1 MAFGLNFFTLAPGLR
16 VAGDSLA
23 YAYKFTK
30 KGGQGDGKEGLE
42 VGLTDDP
49 AIKLLEDTVS
59 GYDLVSDRDA
69 VYTTLV
75 TGGLTELFPGLAV
88 GIDSLSSVETSG
100 SLIRLGL
107 AGAQPLL
114 QFRDSAVAAVTRVG
128 DSGFVWDLPP
138 ANFAAM
144 KTAVE
149 SYQSDLK
156 IKVEAMIAARIAADD
171 TLTAAVAA
179 QSVVDV
185 AARVAIQ
192 ADIDQNE
199 TTAATAVA
207 AETTRVNALIAS
219 GMWYY
224 ANQAAFPAAAD
235 NHGRVVHSHADGS
248 MYYSHGGAW
257 NKIENETEATAA
269 RAAIQSEAATARA
282 AIQAD
287 VDGNETDGDAADN
300 ALSARITTLEADPT
314 TAAAVT
320 AVQNDVNQNESDA
333 DAAIAAL
340 QADVNQNESD
350 ADAAIALK
358 ANISSPIF
366 TGTPAAPTAA
376 AGTATTQVATTA
388 FVGTEVS
395 NLVDAAPGAINTLN
409 ELAAAIGDDANF
421 STTVTNL
428 VAANEVHIDNVTALS
443 GIAKDGTNLGTFTGS
458 TIGDNATIKAA
469 IQALETKA
477 EAVQADVNTNESDA
491 DTAIATKLNLAGGT
505 LTGNLVINRDFPDVE
520 LKSNGEKRVIF
531 TDAGGGATGA
541 IKNTSSS
548 LDLYAGG
555 VAAGNLEMSVTTS
568 GVDVSALKIGG
579 AAVTASVTELN
590 YVDGVTS
597 AIQTQLNAIQ
607 ADVDTN
613 ESDADTAIA
622 ANETHVDNMATLT
635 GVAKDATNAG
645 TFTGGTITDSSTLKV
660 ALQEL
665 ETAVET
671 KLASSAVSTFGG
683 TLVDDADAAAAR
695 TTLGLGDVS
704 TTAAAA
710 YATAA
715 QGTKADAAL
724 PTTGAQAALHVDHII
739 TLSGVAQAADSLG
752 TFTGGTITDN
762 QTIKAALQLLE
773 TKVEA
778 VQTDVD
784 GNESDAD
791 TALALRAP
799 IDAPTFT
806 GVPAAPTASA
816 STNTTQVATTAFV
829 TTAVAALDAA
839 ALRTLLGIVSA
850 ANDAGSGLASGQMYF
865 NTGSS
870 KYVLV
875 A

>member
-428 VAANEVHIDNVTALS
+428 VAANEVHIDNVAALS

-505 LTGNLVINRDFPDVE
+505 LTGNLVVNRDFPDVE
-520 LKSNGEKRVIF
+520 LKSNGEKRVLF

-791 TALALRAP
+791 TAIALRAP

-806 GVPAAPTASA
+806 GVPAAPTAGA